1 MEVPILT
8 YPSFNKEFTLETNA
22 CVCVCGLGAILS
34 QLQEDR
40 RLHPVAYAS
49 RVLSYQEKRN
59 AITEL
64 ETLAVVWAINHFYCY
79 LYGHDVIVLIDHSA
93 DKAVLCKPG
102 GSSKHAR

>member
-1 MEVPILT
+1 M
-8 YPSFNKEFTLETNA
+8 
-22 CVCVCGLGAILS
+22 CGLGAILS
-34 QLQEDR
+34 QFQEDR

-64 ETLAVVWAINHFYCY
+64 QTLAVVWAMSHFYYC

-93 DKAVLCKPG
+93 DKAVLCNLG
-102 GSSKHAR
+102 ASGKHAR